1 MKKNILTTLASIL
14 TIISLWGQQLKP
26 KELNNSL
33 SFLEKGMNTSTLH
46 KVNVESAGTYY
57 LNFLL
62 LGAKTNNGNY
72 KTFPLKLNGITVDTI
87 TSRTANWHRNQ
98 THLPL
103 YFHKGENIVEILDS
117 APHIANVCDIKI
129 STDILSN
136 LTEIATLSNENKSIN
151 TSKSTSFPKNTSSF
165 DKSFN
170 LYTEDN
176 TNFPFEASCL
186 IGYKARYTFHE
197 FLNCKEGDTLS
208 IYTNVNDGGPYVVDV
223 NFYNDPSVFSKT
235 LENPTGAFLKEICIP
250 KSGTYIVVLRAT
262 EYDYDGTC
270 DIGINKQMHENVP
283 FSYVDFKM
291 PLSKYNGNLVFAQNV
306 LDIIPSISVQNKSN
320 TVIDNGTYQYYGTRS
335 VELKNKDEISS
346 ISIYSFSPIRP
357 YYPVDIYFNA
367 NQLTNESIIQNFKWN
382 NEFIPVVAPKDP
394 DYNCFAWSVGI
405 WDHWEDPTDD
415 FMTDKIL
422 NSNDWPEELYYDDFF
437 NFNGYERSDKNSATI
452 CLWGFKDGQDST
464 FVHASIRKFSNADS
478 IPHGYCWESKM
489 GALERVYHTEEHIM
503 MDKERRRYGEPLAYY
518 KPISKTY
525 RKSILEK
532 VADDEVSILTSNIK
546 SNNINY
552 IASNIKSING
562 SIIKEFNRL
571 YSNWKTDI
579 RNSSYS
585 TLRELR
591 QFPSY
596 TEIKSYVNKHP
607 SLQYAIMNLVYS
619 DDQFALALT
628 EDIILPQNKDA
639 YKKLGEQ
646 LKNAKLQNV
655 EKEIYS
661 SGVNNAKMFLNLLLD
676 KMSTSTDE
684 ENNDVNYSLSNN
696 SKMAISC
703 IGTTCNIR
711 AEINPAYNTNCRIYN
726 INGELVSTLKSQKQ
740 SSEGIEVFSHNLN
753 QNGTYIIYLEN
764 GNNINVKK
772 ITIK

>member
-1 MKKNILTTLASIL
+1 
-14 TIISLWGQQLKP
+14 
-26 KELNNSL
+26 
-33 SFLEKGMNTSTLH
+33 
-46 KVNVESAGTYY
+46 
-57 LNFLL
+57 
-62 LGAKTNNGNY
+62 
-72 KTFPLKLNGITVDTI
+72 
-87 TSRTANWHRNQ
+87 
-98 THLPL
+98 
-103 YFHKGENIVEILDS
+103 
-117 APHIANVCDIKI
+117 
-129 STDILSN
+129 
-136 LTEIATLSNENKSIN
+136 
-151 TSKSTSFPKNTSSF
+151 
-165 DKSFN
+165 
-170 LYTEDN
+170 
-176 TNFPFEASCL
+176 
-186 IGYKARYTFHE
+186 
-197 FLNCKEGDTLS
+197 
-208 IYTNVNDGGPYVVDV
+208 
-223 NFYNDPSVFSKT
+223 
-235 LENPTGAFLKEICIP
+235 
-250 KSGTYIVVLRAT
+250 
-262 EYDYDGTC
+262 
-270 DIGINKQMHENVP
+270 
-283 FSYVDFKM
+283 
-291 PLSKYNGNLVFAQNV
+291 
-306 LDIIPSISVQNKSN
+306 
-320 TVIDNGTYQYYGTRS
+320 
-335 VELKNKDEISS
+335 
-346 ISIYSFSPIRP
+346 
-357 YYPVDIYFNA
+357 
-367 NQLTNESIIQNFKWN
+367 
-382 NEFIPVVAPKDP
+382 
-394 DYNCFAWSVGI
+394 
-405 WDHWEDPTDD
+405 
-415 FMTDKIL
+415 
-422 NSNDWPEELYYDDFF
+422 
-437 NFNGYERSDKNSATI
+437 
-452 CLWGFKDGQDST
+452 
-464 FVHASIRKFSNADS
+464 
-478 IPHGYCWESKM
+478 M